1 MKLIKYKRTYYV
13 AQAGCFGLM
22 ICHSIWFYFTYWLV
36 SCSNNVIN
44 YLTTNK
50 VLAGSAVADLSMIT
64 WFFISLYLVMTLLFR
79 LEIILKCIYGFYDI
93 HKQLYKYEF
102 LPYDK
107 NDSMSVE
114 LEKLRKTLDK

>member
-1 MKLIKYKRTYYV
+1 
-13 AQAGCFGLM
+13 
-22 ICHSIWFYFTYWLV
+22 V